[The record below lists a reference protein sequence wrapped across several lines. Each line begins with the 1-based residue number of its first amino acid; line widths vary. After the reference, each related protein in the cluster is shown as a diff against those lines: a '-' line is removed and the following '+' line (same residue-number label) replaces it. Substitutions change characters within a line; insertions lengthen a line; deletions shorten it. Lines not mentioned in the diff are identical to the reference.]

1 MVRGIE
7 RCRIFRSN
15 KDREDLLNRLA
26 DIVVSSGT
34 SVYAWSLLENH
45 AHFLLR
51 TGKVGLSRTMRRLLT
66 GYAVSFN
73 RRHKRVGHLFQN
85 RFKSIIVEEGS
96 YLLELVRY
104 IHLNP
109 LRVGLVRDVGEL
121 DEYRWT
127 GHGAL
132 LGEVERA
139 WQDVDYVL
147 EQFGVSLSEAR
158 RAYREFVAEGVSE
171 GSRPDLVGGGLIRS
185 IGGRENLA
193 ELRRGREKW
202 AFDER
207 VLGSSRFVVQL
218 WEEER
223 RASVED
229 PRKEKKQLD
238 RLLRVAAKRLRVSR
252 QEVVSGSRRRVA
264 SRCRQ
269 VVSWVSVSELGIPAV
284 SVAKLLGVTVPSV
297 LQAIEKGRDLVE
309 EADWDVGDLLE
320 SLQ

>member
-1 MVRGIE
+1 
-7 RCRIFRSN
+7 
-15 KDREDLLNRLA
+15 
-26 DIVVSSGT
+26 
-34 SVYAWSLLENH
+34 
-45 AHFLLR
+45 
-51 TGKVGLSRTMRRLLT
+51 MRRLLT

-85 RFKSIIVEEGS
+85 RFKSIIIEEGS

-109 LRVGLVRDVGEL
+109 LRAGLVRDVGEL
-121 DEYRWT
+121 DAYRWT

-132 LGEVERA
+132 MGEVERA

-147 EQFGVSLSEAR
+147 EQFGVSVGEAR
-158 RAYREFVAEGVSE
+158 RAYREFVAAGVSE
-171 GSRPDLVGGGLIRS
+171 GRRPDLVGGGLIRS

-193 ELRRGREKW
+193 ELRRGRERW

-207 VLGSSRFVVQL
+207 VLGSSQFVVQL
-218 WEEER
+218 CEERER
-223 RASVED
+223 RARVED
-229 PRKEKKQLD
+229 PRKQKKLLD

-269 VVSWVSVSELGIPAV
+269 VVSCVAVSELGIPAV
-284 SVAKLLGVTVPSV
+284 RVAKLLGVTAPSV

-309 EADWDVGDLLE
+309 EADWDVDDLLE
-320 SLQ
+320 LFQ